1 MNRIFLWTLPLAGLL
16 LSGCAGSRPTI
27 FVDPLYNFGGIER
40 VAVLPFE
47 NLSAD
52 QGVGKFLTRVFISEL
67 LAQQVFD
74 IVEPGEVNALLTKKG
89 VRATDEL
96 SHEQIAD
103 LGQQLK
109 VQAFIFGTVGESQQ
123 FRTGNLN
130 TNVVSINLRM
140 VAVETNTSVWSAV
153 VNTGSPGF
161 FSRLLGLGEQPRSD
175 VARKAVRR
183 AIRTLI
189 R

>member
-1 MNRIFLWTLPLAGLL
+1 MNRIFLWGLL
-16 LSGCAGSRPTI
+16 LSGLGLAGCAGSRPTI
-27 FVDPLYNFGGIER
+27 YIDPHYNFGGVER

-47 NLSAD
+47 NLSTD
-52 QGVGKFLTRVFISEL
+52 QGVGKYLTRVFIAEL
-67 LAQQVFD
+67 LAQQVFE
-74 IVEPGEVNALLTKKG
+74 IVEPGEVTALLSKKG

-96 SHEQIAD
+96 SHALIAE
-103 LGQQLK
+103 LGQQLN

-130 TNVVSINLRM
+130 TNVISINLRM
-140 VAVETNTSVWSAV
+140 VSVETNTAVWSSV
-153 VNTGSPGF
+153 VNTGGPGF
-161 FSRLLGLGEQPRSD
+161 FSRLFGLGEQPRSS
-175 VARKAVRR
+175 VVRKAVRK